1 MHLSLL
7 CNVYHPGC
15 CFSNKMDIFLNVHL
29 SESFEFV
36 LNFLLFEFFWIS
48 FLWTVHQ
55 KRIAGNNC
63 HLSFCPTT
71 SIVLT
76 TITNIYV
83 PRCIRIYMLNDPGS
97 VAVCACAWWLR
108 ERLVDRLAPST
119 SRWEHACVSFSWDI
133 FVIVGLCND
142 LDCYI
147 YISLVAPYIY

>member
-1 MHLSLL
+1 MFIYLNLL
-7 CNVYHPGC
+7 NL
-15 CFSNKMDIFLNVHL
+15 FWIF
-29 SESFEFV
+29 FYFTF
-36 LNFLLFEFFWIS
+36 FLIS

-55 KRIAGNNC
+55 KSIAGNNC

-147 YISLVAPYIY
+147 YICLMTAWTPRWPPRPFNIQVRACMC